1 MRDKF
6 IICVLFALLFNIALP
21 QGVLAKDKIFK
32 NKLFSISMPEE
43 LDGVYEVKTEK
54 DKISFYHKAS
64 KKAGYGGFA
73 FGIKA
78 YKNPADHA
86 VLPGSKKIGE
96 LADKMGH
103 LYDVVVKHP
112 TDVQYDYIQSPK
124 PPKSFKMLY
133 EIGDNANII
142 GVNGS
147 TYFKNQGM
155 KGEDLY
161 KSVLEKHIKSIKQNW
176 DSEKLEAE
184 NMSYMYNII
193 DSKDKIGYTYY
204 DMNADGIDELLIGEI
219 AEGNWKGVVYDIYT
233 MVNRK
238 PQHVA
243 SGGSRDRY
251 YICNG
256 SFVCNEYSAGAKESG
271 VGVYILVENSTELF
285 PQVNFKFDEYE
296 NPENPYFISYSDNK
310 WENVTEKTFNERKKV
325 FEKYERFDFTPISKA
340 LNPVKKEAKKE
351 VKTKLKDRY
360 NAGKNY
366 FDYSVVL
373 NEFPKNYFYTT
384 VKINKSKERILIITD
399 KITDNKGA
407 LNGLFYYVAK
417 NGFVYPLGLLESK
430 VPFSISKDYLYLN
443 DGNDNIKLFIS
454 DKKFEF
460 DKSKVQKIDKKAKN
474 IEFETIKSADKFSG
488 DFGEPAGDDVKKL
501 SNEGFYFFYHDSQY
515 KKKYVQK
522 LMQEC
527 IDDGVKT
534 NVQMYCQMVKKLHQ

>member
-1 MRDKF
+1 MKNKF
-6 IICVLFALLFNIALP
+6 IICVLFAVLLNIALP

-78 YKNPADHA
+78 YLNPADHA

-96 LADKMGH
+96 LTDKKGN

-112 TDVQYDYIQSPK
+112 TDVQYDYIQSPQ

-133 EIGDNANII
+133 EQGDNANII

-147 TYFKNQGM
+147 TYYKNQGM

-161 KSVLEKHIKSIKQNW
+161 KSVLEKHLKAIKQKW

-204 DMNADGIDELLIGEI
+204 DVNADGIDELLIGEI
-219 AEGNWKGVVYDIYT
+219 AEGSWKGVVYDIYT

-251 YICNG
+251 YICNR

-271 VGVYILVENSTELF
+271 VGVYILVENSTKLF

-296 NPENPYFISYSDNK
+296 NPENPYFIAYSDNK

-325 FEKYERFDFTPISKA
+325 FEKYERFDFIPLKNA
-340 LNPVKKEAKKE
+340 LKPVKKENKKE
-351 VKTKLKDRY
+351 VKTELKDRY

-399 KITDNKGA
+399 KITDNRGA

-430 VPFSISKDYLYLN
+430 VPFSVSKDYLYLN
-443 DGNDNIKLFIS
+443 DGNNNLKLFIS

-460 DKSKVQKIDKKAKN
+460 DKSKVKNIDPKAQN
-474 IEFETIKSADKFSG
+474 IEFETIKSAEKFSG
-488 DFGEPAGDDVKKL
+488 DFGEPAGDDVVKL
-501 SNEGFYFFYHDSQY
+501 SKEGLSFEYHDSQY
-515 KKKYVQK
+515 KKKYIQK

-527 IDDGVKT
+527 IYDGVKT
-534 NVQMYCQMVKKLHQ
+534 NVQMYCQMVKKLHN

>member
-6 IICVLFALLFNIALP
+6 IICVLFAVILNIAAP
-21 QGVLAKDKIFK
+21 QGVLAKEKIFK

-96 LADKMGH
+96 LADKKGN

-133 EIGDNANII
+133 EIGDNVNII
-142 GVNGS
+142 GVKGS

-161 KSVLEKHIKSIKQNW
+161 KSVLEKHIKAINQKW

-204 DMNADGIDELLIGEI
+204 DVNADGIDELLIGEI
-219 AEGNWKGVVYDIYT
+219 AEGSWKGVVYDIYT

-271 VGVYILVENSTELF
+271 VGVYILVENSTKLF

-296 NPENPYFISYSDNK
+296 NPENPYFIAYSDNK

-325 FEKYERFDFTPISKA
+325 FEKYERFDFTPLKNA
-340 LNPVKKEAKKE
+340 LKPIKKESKKE
-351 VKTKLKDRY
+351 VKTELKDRY
-360 NAGKNY
+360 NSQKDY
-366 FDYSVVL
+366 FDYSVLL

-399 KITDNKGA
+399 KIADNKSA
-407 LNGLFYYVAK
+407 SNGLFYYATPS
-417 NGFVYPLGLLESK
+417 GFVYPLGLLESK
-430 VPFSISKDYLYLN
+430 IPFSMTKDGLYFN
-443 DGNDNIKLFIS
+443 DGNNNLKFFVS
-454 DKKFEF
+454 DKKF
-460 DKSKVQKIDKKAKN
+460 KIVTSKVKNIDPKAQN
-474 IEFETIKSADKFSG
+474 IEFETIKSAEKFSG

-501 SNEGFYFFYHDSQY
+501 SIEGFYFLYHDSQY
-515 KKKYVQK
+515 KKKYIQQ

-534 NVQMYCQMVKKLHQ
+534 NVQMYCQMVKKLHK